1 MTFSTVLL
9 NKSQYENDALKEY
22 FLHKNI
28 IPIAINEKFRC
39 FFECD
44 KRLQILKGGRGGGK
58 SVAAEDKVFMRMLD
72 GRHKFG
78 CLIIRKALSDVTGS
92 QYAALCNKIK
102 EVDKLFVGIG
112 KNEGYFSRNFSF
124 NSTYKR
130 IIYKINGN
138 FVLGKGMDGGST
150 SITKGKPQVKSVT
163 GFTSAWYEEAE
174 QGSSADLD
182 TILSSLRGAKGKRM
196 EVIYTFNPTLEAA
209 WIKKNIF
216 DTYGGKHYNNTN
228 TLLHEST
235 YLDNEFIDK
244 EAYEL
249 ELSKIMS
256 QDRLN
261 VYKLGLWGEGENV
274 ARWLYMFDPKRHIGD
289 AVYTKEHSVFISFD
303 FNVSKMCAI
312 AFQCSD
318 IDNHK
323 LSYFHVL
330 REFVVTDENAT
341 KLQIE
346 LGLKNP
352 SRIDLVCG
360 LILRH
365 YPNSRLFVTG
375 DQTGAKRDAGYKQS
389 QENALSEIKDAL
401 SLHQNNM
408 MFGYYNPR
416 YSKVNP
422 SHADSYNK
430 CNRVLKL
437 HPNFIIDKSCE
448 QLIQDVQIGKFK
460 HQTGG
465 NFELY
470 KGDGGGMFAMN
481 LFDCLRYAIHAKCE
495 TY

>member
-1 MTFSTVLL
+1 L
-9 NKSQYENDALKEY
+9 
-22 FLHKNI
+22 
-28 IPIAINEKFRC
+28 
-39 FFECD
+39 
-44 KRLQILKGGRGGGK
+44 
-58 SVAAEDKVFMRMLD
+58 
-72 GRHKFG
+72 
-78 CLIIRKALSDVTGS
+78 
-92 QYAALCNKIK
+92 
-102 EVDKLFVGIG
+102 
-112 KNEGYFSRNFSF
+112 
-124 NSTYKR
+124 
-130 IIYKINGN
+130 
-138 FVLGKGMDGGST
+138 DGGST

-303 FNVSKMCAI
+303 FNVRKMCAI

-330 REFVVTDENAT
+330 KEFVVTDENAT

-352 SRIDLVCG
+352 SRIDLICG

-375 DQTGAKRDAGYKQS
+375 DQTGAKSDAGYKQS
-389 QENALSEIKDAL
+389 QDNALNQVKDAL
-401 SLHQNNM
+401 GLHQNNM
-408 MFGYYNPR
+408 MFGHYNPR

>member
-28 IPIAINEKFRC
+28 VPIAINEKFRC

-216 DTYGGKHYNNTN
+216 DTYGGKHYNNIN

-274 ARWLYMFDPKRHIGD
+274 ARWLYMFDHKRHIGD
-289 AVYTKEHSVFISFD
+289 AIYTKEHSVFISFD
-303 FNVSKMCAI
+303 FNVRKMCAI

-330 REFVVTDENAT
+330 KEFVVTDENAT

-352 SRIDLVCG
+352 SRIDLICG

-375 DQTGAKRDAGYKQS
+375 DQTGAKSDAGYKQS
-389 QENALSEIKDAL
+389 QDNALNQVKDAL
-401 SLHQNNM
+401 GLHQNNM
-408 MFGYYNPR
+408 MFGHYNPR